1 MNEGEGLAEV
11 VKINRMC
18 NIPWFS
24 VWLVCFGLEL
34 KGIFLDVKV
43 FRAAPSGG
51 GISWRLFRCWS
62 ADYLCVGVS
71 IVWIIRCKGVKP
83 VSSMELLHHD
93 SGT

>member
-43 FRAAPSGG
+43 FRAAPVEEASPGGCSVVGRLITSVSESILSG
-51 GISWRLFRCWS
+51 
-62 ADYLCVGVS
+62 
-71 IVWIIRCKGVKP
+71 
-83 VSSMELLHHD
+83 SSGARE
-93 SGT
+93 